1 MGVSRLGW
9 QIWRVV
15 FENAT
20 LYPIFEAG
28 NFCELPAECGKELL
42 VRNFSYI
49 REEVPVRRLG
59 KLFLLTLFFLVSA
72 AALGLWLGQDR
83 IIGLFVAGLNE
94 HLAVPV
100 RASRLEV
107 SVLDQFPRLSI
118 TLHDV
123 VMQGS
128 LPADTTKL
136 VRARRLFCAFDAL
149 DVLRGRYRIRRLT
162 LADGQ
167 LNVRRDAAGQP
178 NYLILKSDTTATDE
192 PFTLELKG
200 IRLERVRATYADAA
214 RQQFF
219 ALQTPELRAA
229 VSLDGPLI
237 DVAATGAAHVETLRL
252 GADDYFRAK
261 DVQLNALLR
270 IDRAAQLVTIRPSEI
285 RVGPAAYSVAG
296 TVGYAGAPQLNLT
309 AAARQAN
316 LRAVLALLPPRL
328 TQRVAGYRSRGQ
340 VYFEGTVRG
349 EWSAARNP
357 AVEVQFG
364 CREASFFHPEYRQ
377 QVEHVS
383 LTGRFSNG
391 AAQAAASSVLEL
403 KAVRGQLAGRPFSG
417 DLRLENLTQP
427 ILNLNLQAELDVARA
442 LKFFPV
448 AAIQS
453 AAGTA
458 SLRLALHGPL
468 AALRRQPTAR
478 QASGD
483 LTLRAVTLRLRDL
496 RQPFTGLS
504 GQLRLSGSDVTV
516 AAMQGRLGN
525 SDFRGRGTVRNATGW
540 ALGPNQLLRIEA
552 TIASQLLDFNQL
564 LYAYQPVGGG
574 AGGTSGGGGGLHV
587 PARLVLDVQTQA
599 RQVRYRR
606 LRGRDLR
613 GTVRLQNRVFS
624 SPGLALTA
632 AGGRLSVRGTVDARQ
647 PQLLKASTV
656 ASCQQVPLDSLFYV
670 FEDFGQRFITSRHL
684 RGTLTASAE
693 SDTYFDGQLSPLP
706 DRLEAQIKAT
716 VRQGELLNFE
726 PLQKLSLVAD
736 RATLRHL
743 RFAELHNDF
752 YIQSRTVYIPEMDIR
767 SNVRAAALI
776 RITGTHTFDQQLD
789 YHVRIPLLP
798 GLLPR
803 AAARADGP
811 TLGLAIKGTESNF
824 TVRYEAARPGR
835 PAPSPPVAGPA
846 TASNPEPAPTPAPRP
861 RPTWELK
868 KPVKKPAE
876 PQPGGYFEF

>member
-1 MGVSRLGW
+1 M
-9 QIWRVV
+9 
-15 FENAT
+15 
-20 LYPIFEAG
+20 
-28 NFCELPAECGKELL
+28 
-42 VRNFSYI
+42 
-49 REEVPVRRLG
+49 
-59 KLFLLTLFFLVSA
+59 LTLLFLVST

-128 LPADTTKL
+128 VAADTTKL

-167 LNVRRDAAGQP
+167 LNVRRDATGQP
-178 NYLILKSDTTATDE
+178 NYLILKPDTAAAADE
-192 PFTLELKG
+192 PFALELKG

-214 RQQFF
+214 RQQYF
-219 ALQTPELRAA
+219 ALQTPDLRAA
-229 VSLDGPLI
+229 VSLDGPRI
-237 DVAATGAAHVETLRL
+237 DVSATGAAHLETIRL
-252 GADDYFRAK
+252 GSDDYFRAK
-261 DVQLNALLR
+261 DVQLNVLLR
-270 IDRAAQLVTIRPSEI
+270 IDRAEQLVTIRPSEI
-285 RVGPAAYSVAG
+285 KVGPAAYSVAG

-357 AVEVQFG
+357 AVEVRFG

-391 AAQAAASSVLEL
+391 VAHEAASAVLEL
-403 KAVRGQLAGRPFSG
+403 KAVRGQLAGWPFSG
-417 DLRLENLTQP
+417 DLRLDNLAQP
-427 ILNLNLQAELDVARA
+427 VINLNLQAELDVARA

-468 AALRRQPTAR
+468 AALRRRPTAR
-478 QASGD
+478 QASGE
-483 LTLRAVTLRLRDL
+483 LSLRAVTLRLRDL

-516 AAMQGRLGN
+516 PTMQGRLGN

-540 ALGPNQLLRIEA
+540 ALGPNQPLRIEA

-564 LYAYQPVGGG
+564 LYAYQPAGGGG
-574 AGGTSGGGGGLHV
+574 AAGASGTSGGLHV

-606 LRGRDLR
+606 LRGRNLR
-613 GTVRLQNRVFS
+613 GTLRLQNRVFS
-624 SPGLALTA
+624 SPGLALRA
-632 AGGRLSVRGTVDARQ
+632 AGGQLSVRGTVDARQ

-811 TLGLAIKGTESNF
+811 TLGLAIRGTESNF
-824 TVRYEAARPGR
+824 TVRYETARPGR
-835 PAPSPPVAGPA
+835 PAASPPVAGPSA
-846 TASNPEPAPTPAPRP
+846 AAGSAESAPVAAPRP